1 MKEYILDRTLT
12 KAPCI
17 YKRVGNTLYPIV
29 YLRRAK
35 NAMNEDFEEVVNLIA
50 NKRNGTKI

>member
-50 NKRNGTKI
+50 KRKK